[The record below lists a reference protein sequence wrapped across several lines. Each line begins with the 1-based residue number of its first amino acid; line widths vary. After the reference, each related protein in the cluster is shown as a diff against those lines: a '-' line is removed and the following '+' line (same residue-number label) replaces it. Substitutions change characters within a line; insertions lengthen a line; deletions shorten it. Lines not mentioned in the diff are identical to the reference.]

1 RRSRLPGLGRLRLG
15 RPLRRLSAR
24 DLPLRGL
31 PLKGSALR
39 VLPLRRL
46 RWPLLRTPFGLL
58 RSCRTLRRSASPG
71 HLRCEPKAPAAALAA
86 PEKHFAKAPGEP
98 AAFAL
103 VEVEAEFGAGSER
116 ARASSRYRAATCR
129 RAQLACQAWN
139 RCRA

>member
-1 RRSRLPGLGRLRLG
+1 MALVREGLALAGPAPEGVGPEGVAPAALAVASAQDAARPAAAVLPDV
-15 RPLRRLSAR
+15 A
-24 DLPLRGL
+24 
-31 PLKGSALR
+31 ALR
-39 VLPLRRL
+39 QSRAPEVR
-46 RWPLLRTPFGLL
+46 
-58 RSCRTLRRSASPG
+58 
-71 HLRCEPKAPAAALAA
+71 EPKAPAAALAA

-103 VEVEAEFGAGSER
+103 VEVEADFGAGSER